1 MHPDKAQPD
10 VAKNETFEDI
20 NERWVEVIKAYKALT
35 DEDIRNNF
43 IQYGNPDGKQST
55 SFGIALPQFLV
66 AEGNGKYIL
75 LVYGAL
81 LGVLLPYLVGK
92 WWYGSQKMTREKILI
107 TSAGNLFKEYSERI
121 DKHGLVNAL
130 SSGAEFR
137 DILDAHKVDTG
148 SAQLEKR
155 VLAAP
160 DSSLLGSA
168 MTENDRKALQDMDD
182 GVRRKTLALLW
193 AYLGRVELEDAT
205 LNDGKSDP
213 PLTTCSFPC
222 SISLPTPSQH
232 HVPSQA
238 ADRYIEKFELAPTAH
253 QLNDAFTNIALAF
266 GFTGPV
272 LAAYA
277 ISQCLIQALP
287 PQSSPLLQLPYLTL
301 PAIEAIEDAA
311 LVEHGRHLTVQ
322 DFMRFPEQRRR
333 ELVKGAGLTPQQYE
347 TSIQVAKQL
356 PRLVIEKTF
365 FKVHGE
371 KHIIPGSLVQF
382 VVKARFIS
390 PGATGIPPVKPSELD
405 DVDIEEFDSQ
415 GRRKTQAETKQ
426 HQPPLAHAPYFSR
439 DHSPRWHLL
448 LADSRQGKIAVPPFT
463 FTTFDKPILDDT
475 GKPTFAIQTLKM
487 QFQAPPNPGQYKFQM
502 HLVCD
507 SYVGF
512 DDKREVVLTLDDP
525 SKAEEVIEDDDIS
538 EPEEG
543 MRSTVQHENTNTDQT
558 YRFHCRSDGC
568 LAWCSNNGKAQ
579 VQKAT
584 KQGRE

>member
-213 PLTTCSFPC
+213 PLTTCF
-222 SISLPTPSQH
+222 I
-232 HVPSQA
+232 
-238 ADRYIEKFELAPTAH
+238 
-253 QLNDAFTNIALAF
+253 
-266 GFTGPV
+266 
-272 LAAYA
+272 
-277 ISQCLIQALP
+277 
-287 PQSSPLLQLPYLTL
+287 PLLHL
-301 PAIEAIEDAA
+301 PADAESA
-311 LVEHGRHLTVQ
+311 
-322 DFMRFPEQRRR
+322 
-333 ELVKGAGLTPQQYE
+333 
-347 TSIQVAKQL
+347 
-356 PRLVIEKTF
+356 PRSK
-365 FKVHGE
+365 
-371 KHIIPGSLVQF
+371 S
-382 VVKARFIS
+382 
-390 PGATGIPPVKPSELD
+390 
-405 DVDIEEFDSQ
+405 
-415 GRRKTQAETKQ
+415 
-426 HQPPLAHAPYFSR
+426 SR
-439 DHSPRWHLL
+439 
-448 LADSRQGKIAVPPFT
+448 
-463 FTTFDKPILDDT
+463 
-475 GKPTFAIQTLKM
+475 
-487 QFQAPPNPGQYKFQM
+487 
-502 HLVCD
+502 
-507 SYVGF
+507 
-512 DDKREVVLTLDDP
+512 
-525 SKAEEVIEDDDIS
+525 
-538 EPEEG
+538 
-543 MRSTVQHENTNTDQT
+543 
-558 YRFHCRSDGC
+558 
-568 LAWCSNNGKAQ
+568 
-579 VQKAT
+579 
-584 KQGRE
+584 